1 MTIVL
6 VILVPYGM
14 MPILL
19 SVNLKVGKWQ
29 PHAQKYR
36 FFHWYFVLGILTNP
50 DSVTIK
56 KSNIVEK
63 KSTAYSA
70 PIKGRIS

>member
-36 FFHWYFVLGILTNP
+36 FFH
-50 DSVTIK
+50 
-56 KSNIVEK
+56 
-63 KSTAYSA
+63 
-70 PIKGRIS
+70 